1 MLIFLTR
8 RSRRSSFDVFF
19 CLCVALFAFIG
30 GCVNEFCIIFVIKF
44 SIMLINLIAKEYG
57 LAPRNVRN
65 TVELLDGGAT
75 IPFISR
81 YRKEATGSLD
91 EVAVGNIKDMYERLK
106 AIVQRKETIITTIEE
121 LGKLTP
127 ELKKRIDGCFD
138 AVELEDIYLPY
149 RPKRRTRATIARER
163 GLEPLADLIFLQQTA
178 DVKGRARGFLCT
190 DVPTVDDAIAGACD
204 IIAERV
210 SENEQARN
218 TIRHLFARHGLLVS
232 KVVKGK
238 EADGIKYSDYYEWQE
253 PVGRISSH
261 RLLAILR
268 GEEEGFLRVSITV
281 DADDAVER
289 LNRYFVKRFS
299 PSREYMEA
307 AVADGF
313 KRLLAPSIE
322 NETRGNAKQRADD
335 EAIAVFA
342 ENLRQLLMSSPL
354 GQKRVLA
361 IDPGFRTGCK
371 VVVLDSQGNLVHH
384 TVIYPHQPQN
394 DREGAAETISS
405 LVSRYAVEA
414 FAIGNGTA
422 GRETED
428 FVRRL
433 ALGADIFSVNEDG
446 ASVYSASAVAR
457 EEFPDEDVTVRGAV
471 SIGRRLIDPLSE
483 LVKIEPRSIGVGQY
497 QHSVDQS
504 KLKERLDVVVESCV
518 NRVGVN
524 LNTATKQIL
533 THISGLGP
541 ALAENI
547 VKYRAAN
554 GDFRSR
560 KELLKVPRLGNK
572 AFEQAAGFLRVVGG
586 EEPLDNTA
594 VHPESYGIVVTMAK
608 DAGVSLGEFIADGE
622 LRKRVVLSNYVTDKV
637 GIPTLTDIMD
647 ALNKRG
653 LDPREQARAFS
664 FDPSV
669 HELEDLRVGMLL
681 PGLVSNIT
689 AFGAFVNVGVH
700 QDGLV
705 HISQL
710 ADSYVSSPGDVVKLG
725 QQVMVRV
732 VEVDLTRRRISLSMK
747 GV

>member
-1 MLIFLTR
+1 MLTDII
-8 RSRRSSFDVFF
+8 
-19 CLCVALFAFIG
+19 A
-30 GCVNEFCIIFVIKF
+30 NET
-44 SIMLINLIAKEYG
+44 G
-57 LAPRNVRN
+57 LAPDKVRN
-65 TVELLDGGAT
+65 TIELLDAGAT
-75 IPFISR
+75 VPFIAR
-81 YRKEATGSLD
+81 YRKEVTGSMD
-91 EVAVGNIKDMYERLK
+91 EVAIGNIKELYAKFKTLL
-106 AIVQRKETIITTIEE
+106 QRKATVIETIEGQ
-121 LGKLTP
+121 GKLTP
-127 ELKKRIDGCFD
+127 ELKKRIEECFD
-138 AVELEDIYLPY
+138 SVELEDIYLPF
-149 RPKRRTRATIARER
+149 RPKRRTRATVAKEC
-163 GLEPLADLIFLQQTA
+163 GLEPLAELIVLQQCN
-178 DVKGRARGFLCT
+178 DIKGRARSFICT
-190 DVPTVDDAIAGACD
+190 EVPTVEDAISGACD

-210 SENEQARN
+210 AEDEGARASM
-218 TIRHLFARHGLLVS
+218 RRMFARRGRIVS
-232 KVVKGK
+232 KVIKGK
-238 EADGIKYSDYYEWQE
+238 EADGVKYADYYDWQE
-253 PVGRISSH
+253 SIARISSH
-261 RLLAILR
+261 RLLAIMR
-268 GEEEGFLRVSITV
+268 GEEEGFLRVSVIV
-281 DADDAVER
+281 DTEEALEQ
-289 LNRYFVKRFS
+289 LNRRFVKRYS
-299 PSREYMEA
+299 PLREYMET

-322 NETRGNAKQRADD
+322 NETRNTAKQKADD

-384 TVIYPHQPQN
+384 TVIYPHPPQN
-394 DREGAAETISS
+394 DRDGAAHIITS
-405 LVSRYAVEA
+405 LVNDYVIEA

-433 ALGADIFSVNEDG
+433 GLAPGIFSVNEDG

-497 QHSVDQS
+497 QHSVDQV

-518 NRVGVN
+518 NKVGVK

-547 VKYRAAN
+547 VRYRAEN
-554 GDFRSR
+554 GDFRTR

-586 EEPLDNTA
+586 DELLDNTA
-594 VHPESYGIVVTMAK
+594 VHPESYGIVVKMAK
-608 DAGVSLGEFIADGE
+608 DMNVSLDEFIADGE
-622 LRKRVVLSNYVTDKV
+622 IRKKVVLSKYITDKV
-637 GIPTLTDIMD
+637 GMPTLTDIMD

-653 LDPREQARAFS
+653 LDPREQAKAFS
-664 FDPSV
+664 FDPNV
-669 HELEDLRVGMLL
+669 HEIEDLRAGMVL

-689 AFGAFVNVGVH
+689 AFGAFVNIGVH

-710 ADSYVSSPGDVVKLG
+710 ADRYVSSPADVVKLG

-732 VEVDLTRRRISLSMK
+732 VEVDLKRRRISLSMK

>member
-1 MLIFLTR
+1 MLTNII
-8 RSRRSSFDVFF
+8 
-19 CLCVALFAFIG
+19 A
-30 GCVNEFCIIFVIKF
+30 NET
-44 SIMLINLIAKEYG
+44 G
-57 LAPRNVRN
+57 LAPDKVRN
-65 TVELLDGGAT
+65 TIELLDAGAT
-75 IPFISR
+75 VPFIAR
-81 YRKEATGSLD
+81 YRKEVTGSMD
-91 EVAVGNIKDMYERLK
+91 EVAIGNIKELYAKFKTLL
-106 AIVQRKETIITTIEE
+106 QRKATVIETIEGQ
-121 LGKLTP
+121 GKLTP
-127 ELKKRIDGCFD
+127 ELKKRIEECFD
-138 AVELEDIYLPY
+138 SVELEDIYLPF
-149 RPKRRTRATIARER
+149 RPKRRTRATVAKEC
-163 GLEPLADLIFLQQTA
+163 GLEPLAELIVLQQCN
-178 DVKGRARGFLCT
+178 DIKGRARSFICT
-190 DVPTVDDAIAGACD
+190 EVPTVEDAISGACD

-210 SENEQARN
+210 AEDEGARASM
-218 TIRHLFARHGLLVS
+218 RRMFARRGRIVS
-232 KVVKGK
+232 KVIKGK
-238 EADGIKYSDYYEWQE
+238 EADGVKYADYYDWQE
-253 PVGRISSH
+253 SIARISSH
-261 RLLAILR
+261 RLLAIMR
-268 GEEEGFLRVSITV
+268 GEEEGFLRVSIIV
-281 DADDAVER
+281 DTEEALEQ
-289 LNRYFVKRFS
+289 LNRRFVKRYS
-299 PSREYMEA
+299 PLREYMET

-322 NETRGNAKQRADD
+322 NETRNTAKQKADD

-384 TVIYPHQPQN
+384 TVIYPHPPQN
-394 DREGAAETISS
+394 DRDGAAHIITS
-405 LVSRYAVEA
+405 LVNDYVIEA

-433 ALGADIFSVNEDG
+433 GLAPGIFSVNEDG

-497 QHSVDQS
+497 QHSVDQI

-518 NRVGVN
+518 NKVGVN

-547 VKYRAAN
+547 VRYRAEN
-554 GDFRSR
+554 GDFRTR

-586 EEPLDNTA
+586 DELLDNTA
-594 VHPESYGIVVTMAK
+594 VHPESYGIVVKMAK
-608 DAGVSLGEFIADGE
+608 DMNVSLDEFIADGE
-622 LRKRVVLSNYVTDKV
+622 IRKKVVLSKYITDKV
-637 GIPTLTDIMD
+637 GMPTLTDIMD

-653 LDPREQARAFS
+653 LDPREQAKAFS
-664 FDPSV
+664 FDPNV
-669 HELEDLRVGMLL
+669 HEIEDLRAGMVL

-689 AFGAFVNVGVH
+689 AFGAFVNIGVH

-710 ADSYVSSPGDVVKLG
+710 ADKYVSSPSDVVKLG

-732 VEVDLTRRRISLSMK
+732 VEVDLKRRRISLSMK
-747 GV
+747 SI

>member
-1 MLIFLTR
+1 
-8 RSRRSSFDVFF
+8 
-19 CLCVALFAFIG
+19 
-30 GCVNEFCIIFVIKF
+30 
-44 SIMLINLIAKEYG
+44 MLINIIAKELG
-57 LAPRNVRN
+57 LAADKVRN
-65 TVELLDGGAT
+65 TVQLLEDGAT
-75 IPFISR
+75 VPFVAR
-81 YRKEATGSLD
+81 YRKEATGSMD
-91 EVAVGNIKDMYERLK
+91 EVAIGNIKEMHEKLK
-106 AIVQRKETIITTIEE
+106 AIVQRKDTVMATIEE
-121 LGKLTP
+121 QGKLTP
-127 ELKKRIDGCFD
+127 ELRKRIESCFD

-149 RPKRRTRATIARER
+149 KPKRRTRATIARER
-163 GLEPLADLIFLQQTA
+163 GLEPLADYIWQQQGG
-178 DVKGRARGFLCT
+178 DVNGRARTFINK
-190 DVPTVDDAIAGACD
+190 DVPTVDDAIAGALD
-204 IIAERV
+204 IVAERV
-210 SENEQARN
+210 SEDEGARN
-218 TIRHLFARHGLLVS
+218 SVRRMFLRFGVLTS

-253 PVGRISSH
+253 SVQRISSH
-261 RLLAILR
+261 RMLAIMR
-268 GEEEGFLRVSITV
+268 GEEEGVLRMSISV
-281 DADDAVER
+281 DAAEAVEQLSR
-289 LNRYFVKRFS
+289 RFVKRFS
-299 PSREYMEA
+299 PMREYMES
-307 AVADGF
+307 AVADGY

-322 NETRGNAKQRADD
+322 NETRSSVKQRADD

-371 VVVLDSQGNLVHH
+371 VVVLDSQGNLLYH
-384 TVIYPHQPQN
+384 TVMYPHPPQN
-394 DREGAAETISS
+394 NREEASRIISS
-405 LVSRYAVEA
+405 LVKGYSIEA

-428 FVRRL
+428 FIRRL
-433 ALGADIFSVNEDG
+433 GLSPDIFSVNEDG

-518 NRVGVN
+518 NKVGVN

-541 ALAENI
+541 SLAENI
-547 VKYRAAN
+547 VKYRVEN
-554 GDFRSR
+554 GDFRTR
-560 KELLKVPRLGNK
+560 KQLLKVPRLGNK

-586 EEPLDNTA
+586 DNPLDNTA
-594 VHPESYGIVVTMAK
+594 VHPESYDIVARMAS
-608 DAGVSLGEFIADGE
+608 DCGVKLEEFIANPE
-622 LRKRVVLSNYVTDKV
+622 LRKKIVLTDYVSGSV
-637 GIPTLTDIMD
+637 GLPTLTDIMD

-653 LDPREQARAFS
+653 LDPREQAKVFS
-664 FDPSV
+664 FDPNV
-669 HELEDLRVGMLL
+669 HEVEDLRVGMVL

-689 AFGAFVNVGVH
+689 AFGAFVNIGVH

-710 ADSYVSSPGDVVKLG
+710 ADKFVSSPGDVVKLG

-732 VEVDLTRRRISLSMK
+732 IEVDLKRKRISLSMRSL
-747 GV
+747 

>member
-1 MLIFLTR
+1 M
-8 RSRRSSFDVFF
+8 V
-19 CLCVALFAFIG
+19 
-30 GCVNEFCIIFVIKF
+30 
-44 SIMLINLIAKEYG
+44 LINIIAKEYN
-57 LAPRNVRN
+57 LAPDKVKN
-65 TVELLDGGAT
+65 TVELLNGGAT
-75 IPFISR
+75 VPFISR
-81 YRKEATGSLD
+81 YRKEMTGSMD
-91 EVAVGNIKDMYERLK
+91 EVVIGNIKDMYERLL
-106 AIVQRKETIITTIEE
+106 ALMQRKDTVLATIEE
-121 LGKLTP
+121 QGKLTP
-127 ELKKRIDGCFD
+127 ELKKRIEGCFD
-138 AVELEDIYLPY
+138 PVELEDIYLPY

-163 GLEPLADLIFLQQTA
+163 GLEPLADLIQLQQIS
-178 DVKGRARGFLCT
+178 DVKGRARSFICA

-210 SENEQARN
+210 SEDEGARSTVRN
-218 TIRHLFARHGLLVS
+218 MFKRSGVLSS

-238 EADGIKYSDYYEWQE
+238 EADGVKYADYYEWQE
-253 PVGRISSH
+253 PVARISSH
-261 RLLAILR
+261 RMLAIMR
-268 GEEEGFLRVSITV
+268 GEEEGFLRMSISV
-281 DADDAVER
+281 DTDVANEQLFR
-289 LNRYFVKRFS
+289 RFVKRFS
-299 PSREYMEA
+299 PVRDIIES
-307 AVADGF
+307 AVADGY

-322 NETRGNAKQRADD
+322 NETRALVKQRADD

-384 TVIYPHQPQN
+384 TVIYPHPPHN
-394 DREGAAETISS
+394 DREGAERIISS
-405 LVSRYAVEA
+405 LVGSYAIEA

-428 FVRRL
+428 FVRRMG
-433 ALGADIFSVNEDG
+433 LGVDIFPVNEDG
-446 ASVYSASAVAR
+446 ASVYSASPVAR
-457 EEFPDEDVTVRGAV
+457 EEFPNEDVTVRGAV

-497 QHSVDQS
+497 QHSVDQG
-504 KLKERLDVVVESCV
+504 KLKERLNTVVESCV
-518 NRVGVN
+518 NKVGVN

-541 ALAENI
+541 VLAENI

-554 GDFRSR
+554 GNFRTR
-560 KELLKVPRLGNK
+560 KELLNVPRLGNK

-586 EEPLDNTA
+586 VEPLDNTA
-594 VHPESYGIVVTMAK
+594 VHPESYSVVVKMAK
-608 DAGVSLGEFIADGE
+608 DAGVSLEQFIADTE
-622 LRKRVVLSNYVTDKV
+622 LRKKVVLAKYVTDKV
-637 GIPTLTDIMD
+637 GLPTLTDIMD

-653 LDPREQARAFS
+653 LDPREKAKVFS
-664 FDPSV
+664 FDPNI
-669 HELEDLRVGMLL
+669 HEIEDLQVGMVV

-689 AFGAFVNVGVH
+689 AFGAFVNIGVH

-710 ADSYVSSPGDVVKLG
+710 ADKFVSSPGDVVKLG

-732 VEVDLTRRRISLSMK
+732 TEVDLKRKRISLSMR
-747 GV
+747 GL

>member
-1 MLIFLTR
+1 M
-8 RSRRSSFDVFF
+8 V
-19 CLCVALFAFIG
+19 
-30 GCVNEFCIIFVIKF
+30 
-44 SIMLINLIAKEYG
+44 LINIIAKEYN
-57 LAPRNVRN
+57 LAPDKVKN
-65 TVELLDGGAT
+65 TVELLNGGAT
-75 IPFISR
+75 VPFISR
-81 YRKEATGSLD
+81 YRKEMTGSMD
-91 EVAVGNIKDMYERLK
+91 EVVIGNIKDMYERLQ
-106 AIVQRKETIITTIEE
+106 ALMQRKDTVLATIEE
-121 LGKLTP
+121 QGKLTP
-127 ELKKRIDGCFD
+127 ELKKRIEGCFD
-138 AVELEDIYLPY
+138 PVELEDIYLPY

-163 GLEPLADLIFLQQTA
+163 GLEPLADLIQLQQIS
-178 DVKGRARGFLCT
+178 DVKGRARSFICA

-210 SENEQARN
+210 SEDEGARSTVRN
-218 TIRHLFARHGLLVS
+218 MFKRSGVLSS

-238 EADGIKYSDYYEWQE
+238 EADGVKYADYYEWQE
-253 PVGRISSH
+253 PVARISSH
-261 RLLAILR
+261 RMLAIMR
-268 GEEEGFLRVSITV
+268 GEEEGFLRMSISV
-281 DADDAVER
+281 DTDMANEQLFR
-289 LNRYFVKRFS
+289 RFVKRFS
-299 PSREYMEA
+299 PVRDIMES
-307 AVADGF
+307 AVADGY

-322 NETRGNAKQRADD
+322 NETRALVKQRADD

-384 TVIYPHQPQN
+384 TVIYPHPPQN
-394 DREGAAETISS
+394 DREGAERIISS
-405 LVSRYAVEA
+405 LVGSYAIEA

-428 FVRRL
+428 FVRRMG
-433 ALGADIFSVNEDG
+433 LGVDVFPVNEDG
-446 ASVYSASAVAR
+446 ASVYSASPVAR

-497 QHSVDQS
+497 QHSVDQG
-504 KLKERLDVVVESCV
+504 KLKERLNTVVESCV
-518 NRVGVN
+518 NKVGVN

-554 GDFRSR
+554 GDFRTR
-560 KELLKVPRLGNK
+560 KELLNVPRLGNK

-586 EEPLDNTA
+586 TEPLDNTA
-594 VHPESYGIVVTMAK
+594 VHPESYSIVVKMAK
-608 DAGVSLGEFIADGE
+608 DAGVSLEQFIADTE
-622 LRKRVVLSNYVTDKV
+622 LRKKVVLVKYVTDKV
-637 GIPTLTDIMD
+637 GLPTLTDIME

-653 LDPREQARAFS
+653 LDPRDKAKVFS
-664 FDPSV
+664 FDPNIR
-669 HELEDLRVGMLL
+669 EIEDLQVGMVV

-689 AFGAFVNVGVH
+689 AFGAFVNIGVH

-710 ADSYVSSPGDVVKLG
+710 ADKFVSSPGDVVKLG

-732 VEVDLTRRRISLSMK
+732 TEVDLKRKRISLSMRRL
-747 GV
+747 

>member
-1 MLIFLTR
+1 MLTNII
-8 RSRRSSFDVFF
+8 
-19 CLCVALFAFIG
+19 A
-30 GCVNEFCIIFVIKF
+30 NET
-44 SIMLINLIAKEYG
+44 G
-57 LAPRNVRN
+57 LAPDKVRN
-65 TVELLDGGAT
+65 TIELLDAGAT
-75 IPFISR
+75 VPFIAR
-81 YRKEATGSLD
+81 YRKEVTGSMD
-91 EVAVGNIKDMYERLK
+91 EVAIGNIKELYAKLK
-106 AIVQRKETIITTIEE
+106 TLLQRKATVIETIEGQ
-121 LGKLTP
+121 GKLTP
-127 ELKKRIDGCFD
+127 ELKKRIEECFD
-138 AVELEDIYLPY
+138 SVELEDIYLPF
-149 RPKRRTRATIARER
+149 RPKRRTRATVAKEC
-163 GLEPLADLIFLQQTA
+163 GLEPLAELIVLQQCN
-178 DVKGRARGFLCT
+178 DIKGRARSFICT
-190 DVPTVDDAIAGACD
+190 EVPTVEDAISGACD

-210 SENEQARN
+210 AEDEGARASM
-218 TIRHLFARHGLLVS
+218 RRMFARRGRILS
-232 KVVKGK
+232 KVIKGK
-238 EADGIKYSDYYEWQE
+238 EADGVKYADYYDWQE
-253 PVGRISSH
+253 SIARISSH
-261 RLLAILR
+261 RLLAIMR
-268 GEEEGFLRVSITV
+268 GEEEGFLRVSIIV
-281 DADDAVER
+281 DTEEALEQ
-289 LNRYFVKRFS
+289 LNRRFVKRYS
-299 PSREYMEA
+299 PLREYMET

-322 NETRGNAKQRADD
+322 NETRNTAKQKADD

-371 VVVLDSQGNLVHH
+371 AVVLDSQGNLVHH
-384 TVIYPHQPQN
+384 TVIYPHPPQN
-394 DREGAAETISS
+394 DRDGAAHIITS
-405 LVSRYAVEA
+405 LVNDYVIEA

-433 ALGADIFSVNEDG
+433 GLAPGIFSVNEDG

-497 QHSVDQS
+497 QHSVDQV

-518 NRVGVN
+518 NNVGVN

-533 THISGLGP
+533 THISGLGT

-547 VKYRAAN
+547 VRYRAEN
-554 GDFRSR
+554 GDFRTR

-586 EEPLDNTA
+586 DELLDNTA
-594 VHPESYGIVVTMAK
+594 VHPESYGIVVKMAK
-608 DAGVSLGEFIADGE
+608 DMNVSLDEFIADGE
-622 LRKRVVLSNYVTDKV
+622 IRKKVVLSKYITDKV
-637 GIPTLTDIMD
+637 GMPTLTDIMD

-653 LDPREQARAFS
+653 LDPREQAKAFS
-664 FDPSV
+664 FDPNV
-669 HELEDLRVGMLL
+669 HEIEDLRAGMVL

-689 AFGAFVNVGVH
+689 AFGAFVNIGVH

-710 ADSYVSSPGDVVKLG
+710 ADRYVSSPADVVKLG

-732 VEVDLTRRRISLSMK
+732 VEVDLKRRRISLSMK

>member
-1 MLIFLTR
+1 ML
-8 RSRRSSFDVFF
+8 
-19 CLCVALFAFIG
+19 
-30 GCVNEFCIIFVIKF
+30 VNIISKELGFQTDKVKNVI
-44 SIMLINLIAKEYG
+44 
-57 LAPRNVRN
+57 
-65 TVELLDGGAT
+65 ELLEGGAT
-75 IPFISR
+75 VPFVAR
-81 YRKEATGSLD
+81 YRKEATGSMD
-91 EVAVGNIKDMYERLK
+91 EVAIGNIKDMHEKLK
-106 AIVQRKETIITTIEE
+106 AIVQRKDTILATIEE

-127 ELKKRIDGCFD
+127 ELRKRIENCYD

-149 RPKRRTRATIARER
+149 KPKRRTRATIARER
-163 GLEPLADLIFLQQTA
+163 GLEPLADLIMLQQNV
-178 DVKGRARGFLCT
+178 DIRGRAQGFVSAE
-190 DVPTVDDAIAGACD
+190 VPSPSDAIAGACD

-210 SENEQARN
+210 SEDEGARN
-218 TIRHLFARHGLLVS
+218 AMRRMYARHGVLVS

-238 EADGIKYSDYYEWQE
+238 EADGVKYADYYEWQE
-253 PVGRISSH
+253 NIARISSH
-261 RLLAILR
+261 RLLAIMR
-268 GEEEGFLRVSITV
+268 GEEEGFLRMSIGV
-281 DADDAVER
+281 DADVAVEQ
-289 LNRYFVKRFS
+289 LNRRFIKRVS
-299 PSREYMEA
+299 SSREYIEA
-307 AVADGF
+307 AVVDGF

-322 NETRGNAKQRADD
+322 NETRSNAKQRADD

-354 GQKRVLA
+354 GQKRVIA

-371 VVVLDSQGNLVHH
+371 VVVLDSQGNLLRH
-384 TVIYPHQPQN
+384 TVIYPHPPQN
-394 DREGAAETISS
+394 DREKAAHIITS
-405 LVSRYAVEA
+405 LVNEYSTEA

-422 GRETED
+422 GRETEA
-428 FVRRL
+428 FVR
-433 ALGADIFSVNEDG
+433 ALGLAPEIFSVNEDG
-446 ASVYSASAVAR
+446 ASVYSASPVAR

-497 QHSVDQS
+497 QHSVDQA

-518 NRVGVN
+518 NKVGVN

-554 GDFRSR
+554 GDFRTR

-586 EEPLDNTA
+586 DELLDNTA
-594 VHPESYGIVVTMAK
+594 VHPESYGIVVRMAK
-608 DAGVSLGEFIADGE
+608 DMNVTLSDFICNSE
-622 LRKRVVLSNYVTDKV
+622 LRKRVVLANYINDKV
-637 GIPTLTDIMD
+637 GMPTLLDIMD

-653 LDPREQARAFS
+653 LDPREQAKAFS
-664 FDPSV
+664 FDPNV
-669 HELEDLRVGMLL
+669 HEIEDLRVGMLL

-689 AFGAFVNVGVH
+689 AFGAFVNIGVH

-710 ADSYVSSPGDVVKLG
+710 ADKYISSPNDVVKLG

-732 VEVDLTRRRISLSMK
+732 VEVDLKRKRISLSMR

>member
-1 MLIFLTR
+1 
-8 RSRRSSFDVFF
+8 
-19 CLCVALFAFIG
+19 
-30 GCVNEFCIIFVIKF
+30 
-44 SIMLINLIAKEYG
+44 MLINLIAKEYG

-178 DVKGRARGFLCT
+178 DVKGRARGFLCA

-289 LNRYFVKRFS
+289 LNRHFVKRFS

-405 LVSRYAVEA
+405 LVGRYAVEA

-572 AFEQAAGFLRVVGG
+572 AFEQAAGFLRVAGG
-586 EEPLDNTA
+586 DEPLDNTA
-594 VHPESYGIVVTMAK
+594 VHPESYGIVVKMAK
-608 DAGVSLGEFIADGE
+608 DAGVSLGEFIANGE

-653 LDPREQARAFS
+653 LDPREQAKAFS

-669 HELEDLRVGMLL
+669 HELEDLRVGMVL

-710 ADSYVSSPGDVVKLG
+710 ADRYVSSPGDVVKLG

-732 VEVDLTRRRISLSMK
+732 VEVDLKRRRISLSMR
-747 GV
+747 GVQ

>member
-1 MLIFLTR
+1 
-8 RSRRSSFDVFF
+8 
-19 CLCVALFAFIG
+19 
-30 GCVNEFCIIFVIKF
+30 
-44 SIMLINLIAKEYG
+44 MLINIISKELG
-57 LAPRNVRN
+57 FNADKVRN

-75 IPFISR
+75 VPFIAR
-81 YRKEATGSLD
+81 YRKEATGSMD
-91 EVAVGNIKDMYERLK
+91 EVAIGNIKEMHEKLK
-106 AIVQRKETIITTIEE
+106 AIVQRKETIIATIEE
-121 LGKLTP
+121 QGKLTP
-127 ELKKRIDGCFD
+127 ELKKRIDNCFD

-149 RPKRRTRATIARER
+149 KPKRRTRATMAKER
-163 GLEPLADLIFLQQTA
+163 GLEPLADLIMMQQNA
-178 DVKGRARGFLCT
+178 DIRGRAQGFVCGE
-190 DVPTVDDAIAGACD
+190 VPTPDDAIAGACD

-210 SENEQARN
+210 SEDEGARN
-218 TIRHLFARHGLLVS
+218 AIRRLFARHGVLAS

-238 EADGIKYSDYYEWQE
+238 EADGVKYADYYEWQE
-253 PVGRISSH
+253 NVARISSH
-261 RLLAILR
+261 RLLAIMR
-268 GEEEGFLRVSITV
+268 GEEEGFLRMSIGV
-281 DADDAVER
+281 DADEAVEM
-289 LNRYFVKRFS
+289 LNRRFVKR
-299 PSREYMEA
+299 PSTSRPFIEA
-307 AVADGF
+307 AVADGY

-354 GQKRVLA
+354 GQKRVIA

-371 VVVLDSQGNLVHH
+371 VVVLDSQGNLVRH
-384 TVIYPHQPQN
+384 TVIYPHPPQN
-394 DREGAAETISS
+394 DRDAAARIITS
-405 LVSRYAVEA
+405 LVNDYAIEA

-428 FVRRL
+428 FVRK
-433 ALGADIFSVNEDG
+433 LGLSPEIFSVNEDG

-497 QHSVDQS
+497 QHSVDQG

-518 NRVGVN
+518 NKVGVN

-541 ALAENI
+541 SLAENI

-554 GDFRSR
+554 GDFRTR

-572 AFEQAAGFLRVVGG
+572 AFEQAAGFLRVIGG
-586 EEPLDNTA
+586 DEPLDNTA
-594 VHPESYGIVVTMAK
+594 VHPESYCIVVKMAK
-608 DAGVSLGEFIADGE
+608 DMGVSLKEFIDNAE
-622 LRKRVVLSNYVTDKV
+622 LRKKVILSNYVTDKV
-637 GIPTLTDIMD
+637 GMPTLNDIMD

-653 LDPREQARAFS
+653 LDPREQAKAFS
-664 FDPSV
+664 FDPNV
-669 HELEDLRVGMLL
+669 HEIEDLHAGMVL

-689 AFGAFVNVGVH
+689 AFGAFVNIGVH

-710 ADSYVSSPGDVVKLG
+710 ADKFVSSPGDVVKLG

-732 VEVDLTRRRISLSMK
+732 TEVDLKRKRISLSMR
-747 GV
+747 GL

>member
-1 MLIFLTR
+1 MLTNII
-8 RSRRSSFDVFF
+8 
-19 CLCVALFAFIG
+19 A
-30 GCVNEFCIIFVIKF
+30 NET
-44 SIMLINLIAKEYG
+44 G
-57 LAPRNVRN
+57 LAPDKVRN
-65 TVELLDGGAT
+65 TIELLDAGAT
-75 IPFISR
+75 VPFIAR
-81 YRKEATGSLD
+81 YRKEVTGSMD
-91 EVAVGNIKDMYERLK
+91 EVAIGNIKELYAKFKTLL
-106 AIVQRKETIITTIEE
+106 QRKATVIETIEGQ
-121 LGKLTP
+121 GKLTP
-127 ELKKRIDGCFD
+127 ELKKRIEECFD
-138 AVELEDIYLPY
+138 SVELEDIYLPF
-149 RPKRRTRATIARER
+149 RPKRRTRATVAKEC
-163 GLEPLADLIFLQQTA
+163 GLEPLAELIVLQQCN
-178 DVKGRARGFLCT
+178 DIKGRARSFICT
-190 DVPTVDDAIAGACD
+190 EVPTVEDAISGACD

-210 SENEQARN
+210 AEDDGARASM
-218 TIRHLFARHGLLVS
+218 RRMFARRGRIVS
-232 KVVKGK
+232 KVIKGK
-238 EADGIKYSDYYEWQE
+238 EADGVKYADYYDWQE
-253 PVGRISSH
+253 SIARISSH
-261 RLLAILR
+261 RLLAIMR
-268 GEEEGFLRVSITV
+268 GEEEGFLRVSIIV
-281 DADDAVER
+281 DTEEALEQ
-289 LNRYFVKRFS
+289 LNRRFVKRYS
-299 PSREYMEA
+299 PLREYMET
-307 AVADGF
+307 AVADSF

-322 NETRGNAKQRADD
+322 NETRNTAKQKADD

-384 TVIYPHQPQN
+384 TVIYPHPPQN
-394 DREGAAETISS
+394 DRDGAAHIITS
-405 LVSRYAVEA
+405 LVNDYVIEA

-433 ALGADIFSVNEDG
+433 GLAPGIFSVNEDG

-497 QHSVDQS
+497 QHSVDQV

-518 NRVGVN
+518 NKVGVN

-547 VKYRAAN
+547 VRYRAEN
-554 GDFRSR
+554 GDFRTR

-586 EEPLDNTA
+586 DELLDNTA
-594 VHPESYGIVVTMAK
+594 VHPESYGIVVKMAK
-608 DAGVSLGEFIADGE
+608 DMNVSLDEFIADGE
-622 LRKRVVLSNYVTDKV
+622 IRKKVVLSKYITDKV
-637 GIPTLTDIMD
+637 GMPTLTDIMD

-653 LDPREQARAFS
+653 LDPREQAKAFS
-664 FDPSV
+664 FDPNV
-669 HELEDLRVGMLL
+669 HEIEDLRSGMVL

-689 AFGAFVNVGVH
+689 AFGVFVNIGVH

-710 ADSYVSSPGDVVKLG
+710 ADKYVSSPSDVVKLG

-732 VEVDLTRRRISLSMK
+732 VEVDLKRRRISLSMK
-747 GV
+747 SI

>member
-1 MLIFLTR
+1 MLVNIISKELGFAPDKVKNT
-8 RSRRSSFDVFF
+8 
-19 CLCVALFAFIG
+19 VAL
-30 GCVNEFCIIFVIKF
+30 
-44 SIMLINLIAKEYG
+44 
-57 LAPRNVRN
+57 
-65 TVELLDGGAT
+65 LDDGAT
-75 IPFISR
+75 IPFIAR
-81 YRKEATGSLD
+81 YRKEATGSMD
-91 EVAVGNIKDMYERLK
+91 EVAIGNIKELYEKLK
-106 AIVQRKETIITTIEE
+106 AIQQRKATIIATLEE
-121 LGKLTP
+121 QGNLTA
-127 ELKKRIDGCFD
+127 ELKKRVDDCYD

-149 RPKRRTRATIARER
+149 RPKRRTRATIAKER
-163 GLEPLADLIFLQQTA
+163 GLEPLADLIALQQCS
-178 DVKGRARGFLCT
+178 DIRGRARSFVCA

-210 SENEQARN
+210 SEDEYARN
-218 TIRHLFARHGLLVS
+218 TVRRLFARNGILTS

-238 EADGIKYSDYYEWQE
+238 EGDGIKYADYYEWQE
-253 PVGRISSH
+253 PIARISSH
-261 RLLAILR
+261 RLLAIMR
-268 GEEEGFLRVSITV
+268 GEEEGFLRMSITV
-281 DADDAVER
+281 DADDAADR
-289 LNRYFVKRFS
+289 LCRHFVKRFS

-307 AVADGF
+307 AVADGY

-371 VVVLDSQGNLVHH
+371 VVVLDAQGNLVRH
-384 TVIYPHQPQN
+384 TVIYPHPPQN
-394 DREGAAETISS
+394 DREGAARIITT
-405 LVSRYAVEA
+405 LVNDYAIKA

-433 ALGADIFSVNEDG
+433 GLAPDIFSVNEDG

-457 EEFPDEDVTVRGAV
+457 EEFPEEDVTVRGAV

-497 QHSVDQS
+497 QHSVDQG

-518 NRVGVN
+518 NKVGVN

-547 VKYRAAN
+547 VRYRAEN
-554 GDFRSR
+554 GNFRTR
-560 KELLKVPRLGNK
+560 RELLKVPRLGNK
-572 AFEQAAGFLRVVGG
+572 AFEQAAGFLRVTNGDN
-586 EEPLDNTA
+586 PLDNTA
-594 VHPESYGIVVTMAK
+594 VHPESYSIVEKMAK
-608 DAGVSLGEFIADGE
+608 DSGVSLQEFIADGE
-622 LRKRVVLSNYVTDKV
+622 LRKRVQLSRYVTDKV
-637 GIPTLTDIMD
+637 GMPTLTDIMD

-653 LDPREQARAFS
+653 LDPREQAKVFA
-664 FDPSV
+664 FDPNV
-669 HELEDLRVGMLL
+669 HEIEDLREGMIL

-689 AFGAFVNVGVH
+689 AFGAFVNIGVH

-710 ADSYVSSPGDVVKLG
+710 ADKYVSSPSDVVKLG

-732 VEVDLTRRRISLSMK
+732 VEVDLKRRRISLSMK

>member
-1 MLIFLTR
+1 MLIQ
-8 RSRRSSFDVFF
+8 
-19 CLCVALFAFIG
+19 
-30 GCVNEFCIIFVIKF
+30 IISKELGLVPEKVK
-44 SIMLINLIAKEYG
+44 NTIA
-57 LAPRNVRN
+57 
-65 TVELLDGGAT
+65 LLDDGAT
-75 IPFISR
+75 VPFIAR
-81 YRKEATGSLD
+81 YRKEATGSMD
-91 EVAVGNIKDMYERLK
+91 EVAIGGIKDMYERLK
-106 AIVQRKETIITTIEE
+106 AIVQRKQTIIATIEE
-121 LGKLTP
+121 QGRLTA
-127 ELKKRIDGCFD
+127 ELKQRIDNCFD

-163 GLEPLADLIFLQQTA
+163 GLEPLADVIWHQQHN
-178 DVKGRARGFLCT
+178 DVKGRARAFICA

-210 SENEQARN
+210 SEDAQARS
-218 TIRHLFARHGLLVS
+218 TVRRLFARSGVLVS
-232 KVVKGK
+232 KVIKGK
-238 EADGIKYSDYYEWQE
+238 EGDGIKYSDYYEWQE
-253 PVGRISSH
+253 NVARISSH
-261 RLLAILR
+261 RLLAIMR
-268 GEEEGFLRVSITV
+268 GEEEGFLRMSITI
-281 DADDAVER
+281 DGEEATDR
-289 LNRYFVKRFS
+289 LCRHFVKRFS

-307 AVADGF
+307 AVADGY

-322 NETRGNAKQRADD
+322 NETRANAKQRADD

-371 VVVLDSQGNLVHH
+371 VVVLDSQGNLIRH
-384 TVIYPHQPQN
+384 TVIYPHPPQN
-394 DREGAAETISS
+394 DRDGAAHIICS
-405 LVSRYAVEA
+405 LVKDYAIEA

-428 FVRRL
+428 FVRS
-433 ALGADIFSVNEDG
+433 LGLTADVFAVNEDG

-497 QHSVDQS
+497 QHSVDQT
-504 KLKERLDVVVESCV
+504 KLKERLDIVVESCV
-518 NRVGVN
+518 NKVGVN
-524 LNTATKQIL
+524 VNTATKQIL

-541 ALAENI
+541 VLAENI

-554 GDFRSR
+554 GDFRTR
-560 KELLKVPRLGNK
+560 KELLNVPRLGNK
-572 AFEQAAGFLRVVGG
+572 AFEQAAGFLRVLGG
-586 EEPLDNTA
+586 DNPLDSTA
-594 VHPESYGIVVTMAK
+594 VHPESYNVVVKMAK
-608 DAGVSLGEFIADGE
+608 DAGVPLEQFIADGE
-622 LRKRVVLSNYVTDKV
+622 LRKKVELARYVNDKV
-637 GIPTLTDIMD
+637 GLPTLTDIMD

-653 LDPREQARAFS
+653 LDPREQAKAFS
-664 FDPSV
+664 FDPNV
-669 HELEDLRVGMLL
+669 HEIEDLRIGMLL

-689 AFGAFVNVGVH
+689 AFGAFVNIGVH

-710 ADSYVSSPGDVVKLG
+710 ADRFVSSPGDVVKLG

-732 VEVDLTRRRISLSMK
+732 VEVDLKRRRISLSMR